1 MTEIGISWRA
11 GLVFKVF
18 HSQGMFEKKL
28 TAYLALQK
36 AGVRFVPQLVGVF
49 NVPGTKGAMLFT
61 MVGEAI
67 KEPFTAY
74 NRYAPNS
81 SLW

>member
-1 MTEIGISWRA
+1 MTEIGISRRA

-18 HSQGMFEKKL
+18 HSQGMFEKEL
-28 TAYLALQK
+28 AAYLVLQE

-49 NVPGTKGAMLFT
+49 NVPGTKGTMLFT

-67 KEPFTAY
+67 KEPFTAHD
-74 NRYAPNS
+74 R
-81 SLW
+81 